1 MIDSLQVKNF
11 RCFRDLSLDG
21 FGTVNVI
28 VGDNASGKTALLESI
43 FLVQAGTPEIV
54 LRMRTW
60 RSLGSSLAA
69 PSTRAA
75 YEAIWKDLFFQFRQ
89 DRPIEISTRGTP
101 ESTWSLK
108 IFYDPSESSAIPL
121 STTDNVSG
129 TINVQKSDLS
139 WTLPITFE
147 HTDTNKKQ
155 AFKPVFS
162 FPQGLVLGGGT
173 PNVVPC
179 AFFSSSFA
187 AVVMPSEIANQFSEL
202 DKKNKTRPVLKA
214 IKRLYPRIM
223 SLSVQ
228 TESGTPLL
236 FCEPKGLSEKVP
248 IAVES
253 AGTHKLTA
261 ILLGIATQPNGI
273 VMIDEIENGFYYQ
286 KFSGVWQAL
295 LDFCNQFNVQVFA
308 STHSRECL
316 EAIQPVL
323 KKHEEEFRLIRAE
336 RKDRDRLVK
345 LFRGDEFEAAVKT
358 GIEFR

>member
-1 MIDSLQVKNF
+1 
-11 RCFRDLSLDG
+11 
-21 FGTVNVI
+21 
-28 VGDNASGKTALLESI
+28 
-43 FLVQAGTPEIV
+43 
-54 LRMRTW
+54 
-60 RSLGSSLAA
+60 
-69 PSTRAA
+69 
-75 YEAIWKDLFFQFRQ
+75 
-89 DRPIEISTRGTP
+89 
-101 ESTWSLK
+101 
-108 IFYDPSESSAIPL
+108 
-121 STTDNVSG
+121 
-129 TINVQKSDLS
+129 
-139 WTLPITFE
+139 
-147 HTDTNKKQ
+147 
-155 AFKPVFS
+155 
-162 FPQGLVLGGGT
+162 
-173 PNVVPC
+173 
-179 AFFSSSFA
+179 
-187 AVVMPSEIANQFSEL
+187 L